1 MGQIETEAIVLRTYD
16 LAEADKIV
24 VCLTREAG
32 VVRGVARGARRLKS
46 RFGAGLEPFTFIS
59 LVYFE
64 REGRELVSVRQLE
77 IRKSNFKLAGNVD
90 IVTAMAHMS
99 DLVISFSPPHE
110 PNDKMYRMVVASMDA
125 IENSPDDF
133 ESALRYFEVWTL
145 LLGGFFSIM
154 KNCFQ
159 CGQKFDEQQNAYVDS
174 ELRQLCEKCGKGR
187 ARQISA
193 DTRGNLV
200 SIQRLPPAKY
210 MQGATQNTDATKREL
225 THLTRWFI
233 EHVLEREGAAS
244 RMRS

>member
-32 VVRGVARGARRLKS
+32 LVRAVAKGARRLKS

-64 REGRELVSVRQLE
+64 REGRDLVSLRQLE

-90 IVTAMAHMS
+90 IVTAMAYMS
-99 DLVISFSPPHE
+99 DLVMGFAPPHE
-110 PNDKMYRMVVASMDA
+110 PNEKMYRMVVACMDA
-125 IENSPDDF
+125 IENSPDEF

-145 LLGGFFSIM
+145 LLGGFFSVM
-154 KNCFQ
+154 KNCFH
-159 CGQKFDEQQNAYVDS
+159 CGEKLEGQQSVYVDS
-174 ELRQLCEKCGKGR
+174 ELRQLCEKCGKGQ
-187 ARQISA
+187 ARRISGE
-193 DTRGNLV
+193 TRGNLV

-210 MQGATQNTDATKREL
+210 MEQATQNSEVTKREL
-225 THLTRWFI
+225 THLTQWFI
-233 EHVLEREGAAS
+233 QHVLERDGAER
-244 RMRS
+244 RMQG